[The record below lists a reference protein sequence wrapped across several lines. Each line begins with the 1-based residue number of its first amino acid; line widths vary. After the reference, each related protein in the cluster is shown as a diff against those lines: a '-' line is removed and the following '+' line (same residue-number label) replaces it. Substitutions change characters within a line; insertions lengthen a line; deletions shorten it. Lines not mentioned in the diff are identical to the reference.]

1 MEILMAFVWGMITV
15 FYIGM
20 VVVVVQMRKEVKS
33 LESKIRDLNEGIED
47 IYLQIEKTN
56 SEFARD
62 LKDETNKLV
71 DYSDS
76 INKNT
81 ENNINEVYRYIDS
94 RFDKFE
100 NRIQSNGSDEK
111 IKQLKTQFDEFV
123 KSYQN
128 Q

>member
-33 LESKIRDLNEGIED
+33 LESQIRDLNEGIED

-100 NRIQSNGSDEK
+100 SRIQNDTPAQK
-111 IKQLKTQFDEFV
+111 IKELKTQFDEFV
-123 KSYQN
+123 RTYQN